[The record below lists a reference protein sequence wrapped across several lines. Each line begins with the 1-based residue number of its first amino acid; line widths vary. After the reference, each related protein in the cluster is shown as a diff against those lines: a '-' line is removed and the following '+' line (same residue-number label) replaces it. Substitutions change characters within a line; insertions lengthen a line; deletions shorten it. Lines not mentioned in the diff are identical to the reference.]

1 MLQGLAESARR
12 EALNTRRCMELS
24 RDLKVLGLVRV
35 YFCRM
40 DRAVSLGEEVLG
52 YQHWMFGVR
61 GVG

>member
-1 MLQGLAESARR
+1 
-12 EALNTRRCMELS
+12 MELS